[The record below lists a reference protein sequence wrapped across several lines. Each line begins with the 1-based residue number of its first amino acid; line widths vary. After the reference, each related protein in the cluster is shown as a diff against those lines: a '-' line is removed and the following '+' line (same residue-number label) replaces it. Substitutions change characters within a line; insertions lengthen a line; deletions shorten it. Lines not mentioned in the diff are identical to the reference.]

1 MGSMGSITG
10 PPTSFIL
17 VCELVSVLWKRVDK
31 GQFPVILFH
40 TVAYIKLYNFLRAFF
55 CFPFFSVFCLPLVHF
70 FFLMLWF
77 QAKESGSTEKKSN
90 FAEMWIS
97 IHFFLLQP
105 YQTPVSPNMRL
116 RGAIL
121 ILDIPELEGWLVL
134 VPQHE
139 EFQTGLGAAKTTLK
153 FSTIRCRHRAQLNF
167 PGSLSLADFKLFRG
181 EDIHFISLWIF
192 GELIMECIV
201 IVVLVTQ
208 SCRYS
213 QMRQIMSNL
222 IWKYSWLNRSIFF
235 LFTQSCLTLQSHGL
249 YSPPGLSVHRIS
261 QVRILEWVAISFSR
275 VSS

>member
-55 CFPFFSVFCLPLVHF
+55 CFPFFSVFSLPLV
-70 FFLMLWF
+70 
-77 QAKESGSTEKKSN
+77 
-90 FAEMWIS
+90 
-97 IHFFLLQP
+97 HFFLLQP

-181 EDIHFISLWIF
+181 EDIHFISL
-192 GELIMECIV
+192 
-201 IVVLVTQ
+201 
-208 SCRYS
+208 
-213 QMRQIMSNL
+213 
-222 IWKYSWLNRSIFF
+222 
-235 LFTQSCLTLQSHGL
+235 
-249 YSPPGLSVHRIS
+249 
-261 QVRILEWVAISFSR
+261 
-275 VSS
+275 